1 MSKLTKSAE
10 ELKVLIP
17 QSLGSIYNYSDIE
30 DLKVDIIENGL
41 LNPILLSVDGIPL
54 DGYRRITAALEIPG
68 FENLEVLGT
77 NLETT
82 KANRVALNNHRE
94 KSWEDKRNEYM
105 IAFETFGK
113 KQGQKDPLVEYNRYD
128 EINKR
133 TKGKFKDR
141 KTLTDLEWILERDIA
156 PYPMSKWVFANN
168 SPVSPIKKLM
178 DLNELDKQAYG
189 KIIQKVLNFEVT
201 PSAAMKEIELIRTL
215 QGEKNNTFTFPESN
229 GLEQKIHKGDMED
242 LLMKLNDD
250 DVSIVFFECD
260 KYNSSKE
267 NLETYAHKNALKV
280 KPFTEKRMKETG
292 SLMVYTKEVYQNGF
306 ASRFPN
312 LLIDK
317 IEKETGMRYK
327 QTFHLN
333 QSNSFSAAEPK
344 KVLNDTMTHLLW
356 FVKSDS
362 FTKFND
368 TGFVIDKSELED
380 VKTSSFVYRSC
391 SNFIDNQQY
400 VDLIKSGLAKKS
412 ESIEKGDKSVLAINN
427 ASAFLPITLSSKAG
441 DLVVDLTMVND
452 IGSLSVALN
461 RRYIGSSINQGV
473 VAKTKQKIAAAITAR
488 TGITLP
494 PSLVA
499 PSKKMHAKANPT
511 KKVKEAV

>member
-1 MSKLTKSAE
+1 MLKLTKSAE
-10 ELKVLIP
+10 ELKALIP
-17 QSLGSIYNYSDIE
+17 QSLGSIYNYSEIE

-178 DLNELDKQAYG
+178 DLNELDKQAFG
-189 KIIQKVLNFEVT
+189 KIIQKVLDFEVT

-242 LLMKLNDD
+242 LLMTLNDN

-317 IEKETGMRYK
+317 IEKETGMRSI
-327 QTFHLN
+327 LIN
-333 QSNSFSAAEPK
+333 QIHS
-344 KVLNDTMTHLLW
+344 
-356 FVKSDS
+356 
-362 FTKFND
+362 
-368 TGFVIDKSELED
+368 
-380 VKTSSFVYRSC
+380 
-391 SNFIDNQQY
+391 QQR
-400 VDLIKSGLAKKS
+400 
-412 ESIEKGDKSVLAINN
+412 
-427 ASAFLPITLSSKAG
+427 
-441 DLVVDLTMVND
+441 
-452 IGSLSVALN
+452 N
-461 RRYIGSSINQGV
+461 RRKY
-473 VAKTKQKIAAAITAR
+473 
-488 TGITLP
+488 
-494 PSLVA
+494 
-499 PSKKMHAKANPT
+499 
-511 KKVKEAV
+511 

>member
-1 MSKLTKSAE
+1 
-10 ELKVLIP
+10 
-17 QSLGSIYNYSDIE
+17 
-30 DLKVDIIENGL
+30 
-41 LNPILLSVDGIPL
+41 
-54 DGYRRITAALEIPG
+54 
-68 FENLEVLGT
+68 
-77 NLETT
+77 
-82 KANRVALNNHRE
+82 
-94 KSWEDKRNEYM
+94 
-105 IAFETFGK
+105 
-113 KQGQKDPLVEYNRYD
+113 
-128 EINKR
+128 
-133 TKGKFKDR
+133 
-141 KTLTDLEWILERDIA
+141 
-156 PYPMSKWVFANN
+156 
-168 SPVSPIKKLM
+168 
-178 DLNELDKQAYG
+178 
-189 KIIQKVLNFEVT
+189 
-201 PSAAMKEIELIRTL
+201 
-215 QGEKNNTFTFPESN
+215 
-229 GLEQKIHKGDMED
+229 
-242 LLMKLNDD
+242 
-250 DVSIVFFECD
+250 
-260 KYNSSKE
+260 
-267 NLETYAHKNALKV
+267 
-280 KPFTEKRMKETG
+280 MKETG

-362 FTKFND
+362 FTKFNN

-400 VDLIKSGLAKKS
+400 VDLIQAGLAKKS
-412 ESIEKGDKSVLAINN
+412 ESIEKGDKSALAINN

-488 TGITLP
+488 TGITRP
-494 PSLVA
+494 NSQEVK
-499 PSKKMHAKANPT
+499 SKGPMANNRRPRVKAK
-511 KKVKEAV
+511 VI